1 MKKVELSELFQ
12 SLEKLGMDRESV
24 FRDQILKTIRLR
36 WNEIVGEYFGK
47 QSFPKSIDG
56 KKLTVVCRHSMISQ
70 ELEFQ
75 KAEILT
81 KANSI
86 TNPVLLEKIYFK
98 TGNEFQNP
106 RS

>member
-12 SLEKLGMDRESV
+12 SLEKMGMDREAV

-36 WNEIVGEYFGK
+36 WNEIVGDYFGK

-75 KAEILT
+75 KNEILT
-81 KANSI
+81 KANAI
-86 TNPVLLEKIYFK
+86 TNPVLLEKIQFK

>member
-12 SLEKLGMDRESV
+12 SLEKMGMDREAV

-36 WNEIVGEYFGK
+36 WNEIVGDYFGK

-81 KANSI
+81 KTNVI
-86 TNPVLLEKIYFK
+86 TNPVLLEKIQFK

>member
-1 MKKVELSELFQ
+1 MKKVELQELFQ
-12 SLEKLGMDRESV
+12 SLEKMGMDREAV

-36 WNEIVGEYFGK
+36 WNDIVGDYFGK
-47 QSFPKSIDG
+47 QSFPKSIEG
-56 KKLTVVCRHSMISQ
+56 KKLTVVCRHSMVSQ

-75 KAEILT
+75 KAELLA
-81 KANSI
+81 KVNSI
-86 TNPVLLEKIYFK
+86 TNPVLLEKIHFK